1 MAYINGGKMIIKK
14 IYFLLIFILINLISY
29 GKIYYAETNNFYP
42 NDSLII
48 GKTSRIKFSTTVSI
62 KKDETTLNDY
72 CYFYNYSDGDFIK
85 ITNIII
91 KNNTY
96 KKIGNNKIFFVDKN
110 NRQHEKV
117 DVELDGEIILNWNKY
132 NNVGDIKNRF
142 ENIKIGYIND
152 EQNPIVMNLNMSDLN
167 PINNIK
173 IDVLNDMDL
182 GTVFSGEKM
191 STKKTDNNAYPAK
204 IKIEGENNKK
214 IKLTIPK
221 QINIVNKNNDVL
233 VVDLTFRNNNSN
245 ILSINLN
252 EGNGSIKYNSI
263 ILSDEI
269 LIDGESQTKNNSSGL
284 YEGTFIVRVEYLFD

>member
-1 MAYINGGKMIIKK
+1 
-14 IYFLLIFILINLISY
+14 
-29 GKIYYAETNNFYP
+29 
-42 NDSLII
+42 
-48 GKTSRIKFSTTVSI
+48 
-62 KKDETTLNDY
+62 
-72 CYFYNYSDGDFIK
+72 
-85 ITNIII
+85 
-91 KNNTY
+91 
-96 KKIGNNKIFFVDKN
+96 
-110 NRQHEKV
+110 
-117 DVELDGEIILNWNKY
+117 
-132 NNVGDIKNRF
+132 
-142 ENIKIGYIND
+142 
-152 EQNPIVMNLNMSDLN
+152 
-167 PINNIK
+167 
-173 IDVLNDMDL
+173 
-182 GTVFSGEKM
+182 M